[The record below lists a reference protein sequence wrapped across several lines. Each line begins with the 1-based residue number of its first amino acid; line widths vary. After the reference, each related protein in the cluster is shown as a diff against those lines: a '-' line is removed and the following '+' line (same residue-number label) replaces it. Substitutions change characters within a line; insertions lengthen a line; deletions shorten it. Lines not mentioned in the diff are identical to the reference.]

1 MSDHYDAIVDVELPE
16 HPVCS
21 NSAEINEEHNEDG
34 DYGEMEDG
42 DMNEKFDEE
51 NTKHPTNQD
60 SPLPPRSQDS
70 PIPSRSQYSPIPM
83 PRKKI
88 KYQRNSLNLAKFENC
103 EMEVVERMPWKVDGT
118 KVFKI
123 YCSEEHWH
131 DAKKDLRYWVF
142 TSSSRVGLPGIM
154 KFGNC
159 QGNFIYRN
167 DECPKFTSKHVRNEI
182 DFIKQKLGGY
192 TCNSC
197 GYYVHQK
204 GCSAKKGTE
213 FNCENEELTIYHEG
227 HHQCI
232 PKMSPDEAITVAQD
246 VQKNRP
252 ISMELSKTPQQFQM
266 DLLGYYVAMG
276 QIEKVKEVA

>member
-16 HPVCS
+16 HSVCS
-21 NSAEINEEHNEDG
+21 NSAEINEHNEDG

-60 SPLPPRSQDS
+60 SPIPPRSQDS
-70 PIPSRSQYSPIPM
+70 PIPSRSQDSPIPSM

-103 EMEVVERMPWKVDGT
+103 EMEVVEKMPWKVDGT

-123 YCSEEHWH
+123 YCSKEHWH
-131 DAKKDLRYWVF
+131 DAQKDSRYWVF
-142 TSSSRVGLPGIM
+142 TSSSRVSLPSVR

-159 QGNFIYRN
+159 QGNFICRN
-167 DECPKFTSKHVRNEI
+167 DECPKFTSKHVRYE
-182 DFIKQKLGGY
+182 IKQKLGGY

-197 GYYVHQK
+197 GYCVH
-204 GCSAKKGTE
+204 
-213 FNCENEELTIYHEG
+213 
-227 HHQCI
+227 
-232 PKMSPDEAITVAQD
+232 
-246 VQKNRP
+246 
-252 ISMELSKTPQQFQM
+252 
-266 DLLGYYVAMG
+266 
-276 QIEKVKEVA
+276 